1 MKAARYQDEE
11 VMVEKGV
18 QALIDALGSVEAVRF
33 MTLPRARRIESVK
46 RHREWQ
52 GTLNK
57 DEFFEDI
64 FGQSGESRS
73 EP

>member
-1 MKAARYQDEE
+1 MKAARYQDEDA
-11 VMVEKGV
+11 MVEKGV
-18 QALIDALGSVEAVRF
+18 RALIDALGSVEAVRF

-52 GTLNK
+52 STLNK

-64 FGQSGESRS
+64 FDQYKES
-73 EP
+73 